1 MISNTALKIFE
12 KRADNQGFT
21 LIEVMIAMVILLVG
35 MLSVAAMQTKSTN
48 SNTSANRSTRGFVW
62 CSDRLERLKSL
73 PYIEPLSGDLA
84 LGDHTPAQNA
94 DGIDNDYDGQID
106 EVGESG
112 SVSLSWTISNGA
124 VANTMGIA
132 VTATWQTPLG
142 EQKTLTLTS
151 VRARNLSY

>member
-1 MISNTALKIFE
+1 MIGNNANKKFK
-12 KRADNQGFT
+12 KRTDNRGYT

-73 PYIEPLSGDLA
+73 PYTEPLSGDLA
-84 LGDHTPAQNA
+84 LGDHTPAPDT
-94 DGIDNDYDGQID
+94 DGIDNDYDGRID
-106 EVGESG
+106 EAGESG
-112 SVSLSWTISNGA
+112 TVSLRWTISNGA
-124 VANTMGIA
+124 VANTIGIA

-151 VRARNLSY
+151 VRARDLSF

>member
-1 MISNTALKIFE
+1 MFNNTIVKKFE
-12 KRADNQGFT
+12 KWTDNQGYT

-48 SNTSANRSTRGFVW
+48 SNTSANRSTRGFAW
-62 CSDRLERLKSL
+62 CSDRMERLKSL

-84 LGDHTPAQNA
+84 LGDHVPTQDA

-106 EVGESG
+106 ETGETG

-142 EQKTLTLTS
+142 GQKTLTLTS